1 MPNTVNADDSEAVR
15 AMRSASSVLQK
26 WWHEATDSPRS
37 WKGIRWGDGRVR
49 KLDLSRSGL
58 EVLPPQIGQL
68 MPSPRSTS
76 AAAR

>member
-1 MPNTVNADDSEAVR
+1 MPNAVKYADDDALR
-15 AMRSASSVLQK
+15 AMRAASSVLQK
-26 WWHEATDSPRS
+26 WWPEATDSPRS
-37 WKGIRWGDGRVR
+37 WKGVRWGDGRVE

-68 MPSPRSTS
+68 KALTS